1 MLPATSATDRKR
13 PWQPVK
19 SAQCISRNS
28 DLMKEFNSFAREL
41 KMVGR
46 IEKRESGTLGAHT
59 PRRGCIVVSRIAT
72 LHAERRSQPL
82 EQDDSS
88 TRKTVRPC
96 YRGKRADQCIPS
108 ESTGKSAMSNL
119 VVLGFDG
126 IHTADEVLNK
136 LRSLQK
142 EYLIDLED
150 ACVVERLE
158 NGKAFINQAVNLTA
172 IGAAAGG
179 GRGALWGT
187 LVGLLFLNPLAGMA
201 IGAIT
206 GAGFGALSGSL
217 ADYGIR
223 DDFVRKL
230 SDTIPP
236 GSSALFILFRSATED
251 KVLAEIQPYK
261 PRILKTSLP
270 NEAEQRL
277 KTVLSKAA

>member
-1 MLPATSATDRKR
+1 
-13 PWQPVK
+13 
-19 SAQCISRNS
+19 
-28 DLMKEFNSFAREL
+28 
-41 KMVGR
+41 
-46 IEKRESGTLGAHT
+46 
-59 PRRGCIVVSRIAT
+59 
-72 LHAERRSQPL
+72 
-82 EQDDSS
+82 
-88 TRKTVRPC
+88 
-96 YRGKRADQCIPS
+96 
-108 ESTGKSAMSNL
+108 MSNL

-179 GRGALWGT
+179 GRGALWGA

-217 ADYGIR
+217 TDYGIR
-223 DDFVRKL
+223 DDFVKKL
-230 SDTIPP
+230 SDTIPA